1 MAFRRVQ
8 TLGTITASTLGD
20 DAAHTLTGLVL
31 SPNSGIRIN
40 EFAGQDVFVK
50 LTLAGTAVTATN
62 GTYVKASSSLIIH
75 PEEKPHNG
83 PGNILLDGTDSNS
96 SNAGD
101 SITAESGVDSTGKTV
116 LQYNRAEDNFTLSV
130 KNETNGSDGGI
141 HVEEVTF
148 IQNA

>member
-1 MAFRRVQ
+1 METVKLFSEQFSDEVEYICEEKEN
-8 TLGTITASTLGD
+8 GNKNYKIK
-20 DAAHTLTGLVL
+20 
-31 SPNSGIRIN
+31 GIRVN

-83 PGNILLDGTDSNS
+83 PGNILLDGTDSSS

-130 KNETNGSDGGI
+130 KNETNGSDGGV

-148 IQNA
+148 IHNA